1 MTLGFEPAHKEAVG
15 KPTNIP
21 LRTKVPQTDVFVSWR
36 TTAETAA
43 GEFASRADLIRQ
55 SFKRRRFGFFA
66 LPPRERLRLDQMQRL
81 ERAGLRIVHVPAN
94 LAGAEIEQVR
104 EYLIHRLQKLRE
116 STMPA
121 KPSRVTERVIAGGAD
136 GAAFENELLGD
147 NDDGQLEAI
156 NDPDNAIDDLT

>member
-1 MTLGFEPAHKEAVG
+1 
-15 KPTNIP
+15 
-21 LRTKVPQTDVFVSWR
+21 
-36 TTAETAA
+36 
-43 GEFASRADLIRQ
+43 
-55 SFKRRRFGFFA
+55 
-66 LPPRERLRLDQMQRL
+66 MQRL